1 MQEESTQDFRRH
13 PAPGQ
18 PALGAGSV
26 SLAGVDHLLLLHL
39 ERGQVHRQG
48 ASLVQIMPFP
58 MITAVVLDL
67 LTFCM
72 FGEVLEMPWEPPSE

>member
-1 MQEESTQDFRRH
+1 MQEEGAKDFRRH

-48 ASLVQIMPFP
+48 ESLVQIKPLP
-58 MITAVVLDL
+58 LITAGALDL
-67 LTFCM
+67 LSFCM
-72 FGEVLEMPWEPPSE
+72 FREVLGIPWEPPAE